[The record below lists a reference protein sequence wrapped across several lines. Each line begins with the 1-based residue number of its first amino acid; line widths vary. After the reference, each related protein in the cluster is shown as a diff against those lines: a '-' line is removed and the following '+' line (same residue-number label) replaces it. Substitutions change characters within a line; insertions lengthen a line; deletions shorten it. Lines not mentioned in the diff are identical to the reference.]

1 MRTSLEDL
9 EGEEFLIQA
18 WPWLEGEGED
28 LHDIFSVAMTFEL
41 RTNIYMIS
49 VFDHA
54 IYIYI

>member
-41 RTNIYMIS
+41 RTNIY
-49 VFDHA
+49 
-54 IYIYI
+54 IYDICF